1 MSSTQFPSKG
11 SRPQVHRAN
20 NKCSMKSDLPT
31 VRHITHHLLRSDIR
45 VLLAQSLQKHSM
57 HRKYRSVLR
66 TPYSVMRQ
74 QAHIHTYLDQTERPA
89 GPHRYISGPVA
100 STRPVGFSTCQ
111 RNHVETYFF
120 LLGYTIIKVERENT
134 LFNLLE
140 SFLCI
145 MSRQERTPVHFV
157 QTVGKDLRIRISK

>member
-1 MSSTQFPSKG
+1 
-11 SRPQVHRAN
+11 
-20 NKCSMKSDLPT
+20 
-31 VRHITHHLLRSDIR
+31 
-45 VLLAQSLQKHSM
+45 
-57 HRKYRSVLR
+57 
-66 TPYSVMRQ
+66 MRQ

-157 QTVGKDLRIRISK
+157 QTVGKGLRIRISKWNLRLGLDPACPRFNILILNVKNSDFACDLRLFYLPYSRSCGRAGSMITERVSFRLGI